1 MPEQEL
7 PRVKVNAE
15 LVPPGQAELVQVII
29 GHPDL
34 VGDDITVVTVV
45 EMGDDGA
52 PVLTIK
58 MPQLEQVHHHG
69 VLGLIV
75 HALSGLR
82 DAEMPKALALPDAPA
97 PEPLPAFSVLLDDLT
112 SARGI
117 TDELGNR
124 GERAHV
130 VTDLHDGPTVL
141 IYGSGDP
148 DVDDPLAEVEQGD
161 RVHFAA
167 DGTWRVERLGE
178 QDELDPVGPDYE
190 SDDHA

>member
-1 MPEQEL
+1 MPGQEL

-15 LVPPGQAELVQVII
+15 LVPPGQAELVQVVI

-52 PVLTIK
+52 PVLTVK
-58 MPQLEQVHHHG
+58 MPQLEQVHHHAM
-69 VLGLIV
+69 LGLVIQ
-75 HALSGLR
+75 ALSGLR

-97 PEPLPAFSVLLDDLT
+97 PEPLPAFSVLLDDT
-112 SARGI
+112 ATAHGI
-117 TDELGNR
+117 VDELGNR
-124 GERAHV
+124 GDVAHA
-130 VTDLHDGPTVL
+130 VTDLHKGIVVL

-148 DVDDPLAEVEQGD
+148 DVDDPVAEVEQGD
-161 RVHFAA
+161 RVHFAP

-178 QDELDPVGPDYE
+178 QDEMDPVGPDYE